1 MEDIYLGKCISVL
14 LFHVIS
20 YYSTIKFKMSVN
32 KSCTE
37 LNFLQHLTTFYNI
50 LKIEHISLS
59 SSILYVE
66 NLSYFDS
73 WIPN

>member
-1 MEDIYLGKCISVL
+1 MEDYIGKCISVL

-37 LNFLQHLTTFYNI
+37 LNFLQHLTT
-50 LKIEHISLS
+50 
-59 SSILYVE
+59 
-66 NLSYFDS
+66 SYKL
-73 WIPN
+73 NTLV

>member
-20 YYSTIKFKMSVN
+20 CYSTIKFKMSVN

-37 LNFLQHLTTFYNI
+37 LNFLQHLTT
-50 LKIEHISLS
+50 
-59 SSILYVE
+59 
-66 NLSYFDS
+66 SYKL
-73 WIPN
+73 NTLV